1 MTKRRAEEEDT
12 LLCGAPPKR
21 RYGQSLCGGDTR
33 PKGGVSPPSPSPSPS
48 LALPGS
54 RCRKR
59 PYSTEEPDDREA
71 VFLRRE
77 PAASDVVTA
86 ESREAHRGRIP
97 SSARD
102 GAKKRP
108 RDDDDRE
115 ENRETF
121 PVAPAATANDDNSDD
136 VSYNSFQ
143 FWRNPLPA
151 VDLALLEGG
160 KCAAAKDP
168 ALEAMET

>member
-33 PKGGVSPPSPSPSPS
+33 PKGGVSPPSPSPS

-59 PYSTEEPDDREA
+59 PYSTEGPDDREA

-77 PAASDVVTA
+77 PAASDVVAA

-108 RDDDDRE
+108 RDDDDDGE

-121 PVAPAATANDDNSDD
+121 PANDDNSDD